1 MKSPLEFFFNYE
13 IISKPPE
20 TPYSLLVNKK
30 TKEHL
35 LLKEVQLDSLNIK
48 QIVETL
54 EEHRSLEHE
63 HLLGL
68 LDYSIGEEEYGR
80 VLRAFY
86 KVGTHSL
93 LQEIRARQDQQS
105 ALDEQE
111 LWGILYGVVMA
122 LSYLQRNSIGYGVVS
137 LESIYLTQDGKTKV
151 IDPSVASNPLILS
164 SDKYYSPEML
174 KILV

>member
-1 MKSPLEFFFNYE
+1 
-13 IISKPPE
+13 
-20 TPYSLLVNKK
+20 
-30 TKEHL
+30 
-35 LLKEVQLDSLNIK
+35 VQLESLNLK

-68 LDYSIGEEEYGR
+68 MDYSIGEEEGGR

-93 LQEIRARQDQQS
+93 LQEIRAREQQQS
-105 ALDEQE
+105 HFDEQE

-122 LSYLQRNSIGYGVVS
+122 LAYLQRNSIGYGVVS

-151 IDPSVASNPLILS
+151 VDPSVASNPLILHP
-164 SDKYYSPEML
+164 DKYYSPEML
-174 KILV
+174 RILVE